1 LLSTKL
7 DAGSKFKLLDMFDQ
21 RPISRIDHLS
31 PENRFSIEDLDK
43 LMSDQKE
50 FSVWDDYI
58 PEELLRSGRLEA
70 NMIHKEGQMKDAGF
84 GKEK

>member
-1 LLSTKL
+1 MLSTKL

-58 PEELLRSGRLEA
+58 PEELLRSGRIEA
-70 NMIHKEGQMKDAGF
+70 EMIHKKGQMKDAGF